1 MAMTSMQQPNREAL
15 KCLRRAE
22 ELAYCGRYFDDLE
35 RREREA
41 RERER
46 RQWLEALTHGWRRPF

>member
-1 MAMTSMQQPNREAL
+1 MSERISQR
-15 KCLRRAE
+15 RRAE
-22 ELAYCGRYFDDLE
+22 LDYCGRYFADLE